1 MVKIIGKIFLILIL
15 LYILLPILSS
25 VIFAFS
31 TKWDT
36 TILPEGF
43 SIETFEK
50 VITNPDFWLSLLH
63 SSILSVSVIFLSVI
77 LILPA
82 ALAVELKLP
91 QFRSFLELFSIFPY
105 AIPPVLLAL
114 GIIQVF
120 APLPIPIYGTPLLLI
135 LAVTTLVLPFT
146 YRTIDN
152 ALQATNAKQ
161 LIEAALTL
169 GADWIT
175 IMQKILFPNILTG
188 LQNGSLLVASLVFGE
203 FVFANLLVGTNW
215 ITIPVWT
222 FKVSRIDGKI
232 GSVLAVINFVFVYI
246 LSSLLLSKGELGGI
260 PIVSGV
266 KRDKKKFS

>member
-1 MVKIIGKIFLILIL
+1 MAKIIGKIFLILVL

-25 VIFAFS
+25 VLFAFS

-43 SIETFEK
+43 TMETFKK

-63 SSILSVSVIFLSVI
+63 SFILSVLVIILSVI

-82 ALAVELKLP
+82 ALAGELKLP
-91 QFRSFLELFSIFPY
+91 KFRSFLELFSIFPY

-135 LAVTTLVLPFT
+135 LAVTTLALPFM
-146 YRTIDN
+146 YRAVDN
-152 ALQATNAKQ
+152 ALQAIDAKQ
-161 LIEAALTL
+161 LVEAALTL

-175 IMQKILFPNILTG
+175 IMRKILFPNILTG
-188 LQNGSLLVASLVFGE
+188 LQNGSLLVASLIFGE
-203 FVFANLLVGTNW
+203 FVFANLLVGTSW
-215 ITIPVWT
+215 ITMPVWT

-232 GSVLAVINFVFVYI
+232 GSALAVINFVIVYI

-260 PIVSGV
+260 PIVSGI
-266 KRDKKKFS
+266 KKNK